1 MRRATSR
8 WITALVT
15 ATVTASALAT
25 GPTARASSP
34 QGGDASASSAP
45 ASSASRA
52 GSAGVSMTAGRSGP
66 PVIVR
71 QPPNSLPG
79 IDVSHWQNTIDWTQV
94 AASGVRFA
102 FVKASDGRSYVD
114 PMYEVNRAGAAAAG
128 VTIGA
133 YHFAR
138 PDRSANDA
146 ILEADHFV
154 DVAAPAPGDLLPV
167 LDLETTGGLSQD
179 EITAWT
185 LAWLGEVTL
194 RTGVRPIV
202 YTSPNGWIN
211 RTADTTAIADAGYT
225 VLWVAHW
232 NVATPTVPANDWQGY
247 GWTFWQ
253 YSNCGKVPG
262 IQGCV
267 DLDWFNG
274 LAFDAV
280 TVPSPDTTP
289 PVASLAPPTGVAQPV
304 RVSFSEIVLGL
315 QPSNVAL
322 HVADTGGDV
331 PVTRT
336 CRSKDGRTVDC
347 ATGKVVR
354 VTLQPVD
361 PLIPGQTYAA
371 VVNPAD
377 AAAPVVDRS
386 GNVATPVEQQ
396 VAMPAGAEQGS
407 AAVRYGWRTVS
418 RSDTYGGSYAVEHLE
433 GASASFTFTGTQVTW
448 YTLAGPTQGKAIVSI
463 DGRPRGTFDQYAPSV
478 QTRVARSFRGLGPG
492 SHTITV
498 RALGRSAPGAIDT
511 QIAIDAFRAG
521 GKVTWTPELDASW
534 RNTRVAGTSG
544 GSVVVSDSARSSVEL
559 TFRGTG
565 VGWQTVRGPA
575 QGRAQI
581 FVDGVLMKTVDNYA
595 PATTAGVVRSI
606 TGLADGVHELRI
618 VVLGESRPAATG
630 MFVSIDRFDVLA

>member
-1 MRRATSR
+1 
-8 WITALVT
+8 
-15 ATVTASALAT
+15 
-25 GPTARASSP
+25 
-34 QGGDASASSAP
+34 
-45 ASSASRA
+45 
-52 GSAGVSMTAGRSGP
+52 MTAGRSGP
-66 PVIVR
+66 PTDVR
-71 QPPNSLPG
+71 QPPDSLPG

-138 PDRSANDA
+138 PDRGANDA
-146 ILEADHFV
+146 IIEADHFV

-167 LDLETTGGLSQD
+167 LDLEVTGGLSTE

-194 RTGVRPIV
+194 RTGVKPIV
-202 YTSPNGWIN
+202 YTSPNGWVN

-232 NVATPTVPANDWQGY
+232 NVETPRVPANDWQGY

-253 YSNCGKVPG
+253 YSNCGAVAG

-280 TVPSPDTTP
+280 TVPSPDTIP
-289 PVASLAPPTGVAQPV
+289 PVASVAAPTGVAKPV

-315 QPSNVAL
+315 TPSNVAL
-322 HVADTGGDV
+322 HVASTGTDV
-331 PVTRT
+331 PVART
-336 CRSKDGRTVDC
+336 CLSKEGRSVDC
-347 ATGKVVR
+347 TTGKVVS

-361 PLIPGQTYAA
+361 PLIPGETYAA
-371 VVNPAD
+371 VVNPVD
-377 AAAPVVDRS
+377 ATSPVVDRS
-386 GNVATPVEQQ
+386 GNVATPSEQD
-396 VAMPAGAEQGS
+396 VTMPTDVDQGS
-407 AAVRYGWRTVS
+407 VAVRYGWRTVS
-418 RSDTYGGSYAVEHLE
+418 RSGTYGGSFAVEHLE
-433 GASASFTFTGTQVTW
+433 GTSASFTFKGTQVTW
-448 YTLAGPTQGKAIVSI
+448 YTLTGPSQGRAAVSI
-463 DGRPRGTFDQYAPSV
+463 DGRPRGTFDQYTPSI
-478 QTRVARSFRGLGPG
+478 QTKVARSFRGLAPG

-498 RALGRSAPGAIDT
+498 RVLGQGAPGATDS
-511 QIAIDAFRAG
+511 QVAIDAFRAG
-521 GKVTWTPELDASW
+521 GKVVWTPSLDASW
-534 RNTRVAGTSG
+534 RNVRVAGTSG
-544 GSVVVSDSARSSVEL
+544 GSVVASDEARSSAAF

-565 VGWQTVRGPA
+565 VGWRTIQGPA

-581 FVDGVLMKTVDNYA
+581 FVDGVLVKTVDNYA
-595 PATTAGVVRSI
+595 PKTAAGIVRSVN
-606 TGLADGVHELRI
+606 GLADGEHELRI

-630 MFVSIDRFDVLA
+630 AFVSIDGFSVLP